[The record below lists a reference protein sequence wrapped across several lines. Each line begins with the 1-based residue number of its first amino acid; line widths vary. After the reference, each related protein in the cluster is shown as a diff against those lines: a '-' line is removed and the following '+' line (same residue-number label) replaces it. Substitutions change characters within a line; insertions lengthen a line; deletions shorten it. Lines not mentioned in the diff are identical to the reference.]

1 MEIWVPWEPFLN
13 RYMLKFFLY
22 FLVFLPFCVLAQNDQ
37 LAQNYYE
44 KGEFEKALISYQDLF
59 KNQPSNNLYFQRLVE
74 SHQQLEQ
81 LDQAQTLLEERFAKY
96 KQASLLVDLG
106 YNYQLRKMDA
116 QAKKQYELAIDRI
129 RANASEVYGV
139 AASFERKTMVD
150 YALRAYKLGAEL
162 DSRFNF
168 NFQMAQLY
176 GQSGDTEMMIS
187 LYLDEALNN
196 PNTIVMIHNQLSRF
210 MNEEV
215 DSGFNET
222 LRKALLVRAQKTQD
236 VFWNQF
242 LSWYYVQQREY
253 GKAFVQEKAIYK
265 RNPETFYNIVNLA
278 QLAIEEDEDE
288 TATEILNF
296 VIENTQ
302 DVEVLIASHFYLTEM
317 RIEKASEKDYKT
329 IETSIQ
335 SLLNEYGVSPYSLQ
349 LQILQAQFTTF
360 NLSKP
365 EEGIKIL
372 RASMELTLTKHQ
384 MARVKMKLADILL
397 FEKKYN
403 QALIYYS
410 QIEED
415 LKNDAIGHEASLKS
429 AKTSY
434 FKGDF
439 VYAQAQF
446 KVLKSAT
453 SQLIANDALEY
464 FLLIN
469 DNTVADSTQVALK
482 KFANADYLLY
492 QNKNSEAL
500 SEFKKILENFKGNEI
515 EAVTLLRLGQIQ
527 EQQRDYNSAL
537 AYYSMII
544 QGHAD
549 GIYVDEALY
558 FSAEIYNTKLN
569 QPEKA
574 KEFYE
579 KILFGHEDSI
589 FFIDSRKEFRRLRGD
604 ANL

>member
-1 MEIWVPWEPFLN
+1 
-13 RYMLKFFLY
+13 MLKFFLY
-22 FLVFLPFCVLAQNDQ
+22 FLVFLPFCVTAQNDQ

-44 KGEFEKALISYQDLF
+44 KGEFEKALISYQELF
-59 KNQPSNNLYFQRLVE
+59 KSQPSNNLYFQRLVE

-106 YNYQLRKMDA
+106 YNYQLRKMDV

-129 RANASEVYGV
+129 RTNASEVYGV
-139 AASFERKTMVD
+139 AASFERKSLVD
-150 YALRAYKLGAEL
+150 YALKAYKLGAEL
-162 DSRFNF
+162 DDRFNF

-176 GQSGDTEMMIS
+176 GQSGNTDMMIS
-187 LYLDEALNN
+187 LYLDEALKN
-196 PNTIVMIHNQLSRF
+196 PNTTVMIQNQLSRF
-210 MNEEV
+210 MSEEV
-215 DSGFNET
+215 DSGFNES
-222 LRKALLVRAQKTQD
+222 LRRALLIRAQKNQE

-302 DVEVLIASHFYLTEM
+302 DVEVLISSNFYLTEM
-317 RIEKASEKDYKT
+317 RIEKSSPKEYKDL
-329 IETSIQ
+329 ENHIQ
-335 SLLNEYGVSPYSLQ
+335 ALLSEYGISPYSLQ
-349 LQILQAQFTTF
+349 LQILQAQFATF
-360 NLSKP
+360 NLERP
-365 EEGIKIL
+365 ENGVAIL
-372 RASMELTLTKHQ
+372 RTAMELPLTKHQ
-384 MARVKMKLADILL
+384 LARVKMKLADILL
-397 FEKKYN
+397 FEKKFN

-415 LKNDAIGHEASLKS
+415 MKNDAIGHEASLKS

-469 DNTVADSTQVALK
+469 DNTVADSTQIALK

-492 QNKNSEAL
+492 QNKNTAAL
-500 SEFKKILENFKGNEI
+500 SEFKQILENFKGNEI
-515 EAVTLLRLGQIQ
+515 EAIALLRIGGILEKQK
-527 EQQRDYNSAL
+527 DYESAL
-537 AYYSMII
+537 SYYSMII
-544 QGHAD
+544 ENHAD

-558 FSAEIYNTKLN
+558 FSAEIYSNKLH

-574 KEFYE
+574 KTLYE
-579 KILFGHEDSI
+579 KILFEHEDSI